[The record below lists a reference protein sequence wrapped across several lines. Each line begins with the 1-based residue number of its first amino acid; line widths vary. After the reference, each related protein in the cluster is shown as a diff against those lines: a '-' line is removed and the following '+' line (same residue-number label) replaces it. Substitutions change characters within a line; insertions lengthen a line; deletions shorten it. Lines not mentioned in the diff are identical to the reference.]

1 MVSISKKASLV
12 IFFAAGSIFIGIGIA
27 SIADSN
33 IPRFV
38 EISEIIKPNQTGI
51 FTPDMNTGNIA
62 NISFNKSDP
71 SIVIKS
77 PNNVVIMNKT
87 QDNQIFNETIKAGNN
102 GKYKIEITNTGNT
115 ESWFKFRSFFKGK
128 SNSFQWWNDVNN
140 NRNNHN
146 RTRDENEK
154 ARLN

>member
-38 EISEIIKPNQTGI
+38 QISEIIKPNQTGI

-62 NISFNKSDP
+62 NIFFNRSDA
-71 SIVIKS
+71 SIVIIS
-77 PNNVVIMNKT
+77 PNNAVIMNKT
-87 QDNQIFNETIKAGNN
+87 QDNQIFNETIKAENN
-102 GKYKIEITNTGNT
+102 GKYKIGITNTGNT
-115 ESWFKFRSFFKGK
+115 DLSLNLGAFS
-128 SNSFQWWNDVNN
+128 
-140 NRNNHN
+140 
-146 RTRDENEK
+146 K
-154 ARLN
+154 ASPIAFSGQMMLIITGIIIIGLGMRMRKQD

>member
-62 NISFNKSDP
+62 NISFNRSDA

-77 PNNVVIMNKT
+77 P
-87 QDNQIFNETIKAGNN
+87 
-102 GKYKIEITNTGNT
+102 IT
-115 ESWFKFRSFFKGK
+115 SS
-128 SNSFQWWNDVNN
+128 
-140 NRNNHN
+140 
-146 RTRDENEK
+146 
-154 ARLN
+154 

>member
-38 EISEIIKPNQTGI
+38 QISEIIKPKQTGI

-62 NISFNKSDP
+62 NISFNRSDA
-71 SIVIKS
+71 SIVIMS
-77 PNNVVIMNKT
+77 PNNDVIMNKT
-87 QDNQIFNETIKAGNN
+87 QHNQIFNETIKAENN
-102 GKYKIEITNTGNT
+102 GKYKIGITNTGNT
-115 ESWFKFRSFFKGK
+115 DLSLNLGAFS
-128 SNSFQWWNDVNN
+128 
-140 NRNNHN
+140 
-146 RTRDENEK
+146 K
-154 ARLN
+154 ASPIAFSGQMMLIITGIIIIILGMRMRKQD

>member
-38 EISEIIKPNQTGI
+38 QISEIIKPNQTGI

-62 NISFNKSDP
+62 NISFNRSDA
-71 SIVIKS
+71 STIIKS

-87 QDNQIFNETIKAGNN
+87 QDNQIFNETIKAENN
-102 GKYKIEITNTGNT
+102 GKYKIGITNTGNT
-115 ESWFKFRSFFKGK
+115 DLSLNLGAFS
-128 SNSFQWWNDVNN
+128 
-140 NRNNHN
+140 
-146 RTRDENEK
+146 K
-154 ARLN
+154 ASPIAFSGQMMLIITGIIIIGLGMRMRKQD

>member
-38 EISEIIKPNQTGI
+38 QISEIIKPKQTGI

-62 NISFNKSDP
+62 NISFNRSDA
-71 SIVIKS
+71 SIVIMS
-77 PNNVVIMNKT
+77 PNNDVIMNKT
-87 QDNQIFNETIKAGNN
+87 QDNQIFNETIKAENN
-102 GKYKIEITNTGNT
+102 GKYKIGITNTGNT
-115 ESWFKFRSFFKGK
+115 DLGLNLGAFS
-128 SNSFQWWNDVNN
+128 
-140 NRNNHN
+140 
-146 RTRDENEK
+146 K
-154 ARLN
+154 ASPIAFSGQMMLIITGIVIIGLGMRMRKQD